1 MLDDCESNTLVILL
15 SSLKLPLDML
25 LPNLFN
31 LYKKKNTIFKEVGE
45 LPGLNINGRIIN
57 IIYMLMTRSRIF
69 TT

>member
-31 LYKKKNTIFKEVGE
+31 LYTKTIFKEVGE